1 MLSYNDALS
10 DEAKSRLNDLKES
23 AAELDRVKKNVENA
37 KVAVGAAKVTVD
49 KNAYVVAMSD
59 CLRSLQKLKVK
70 LNKVL
75 TNYAYDV

>member
-10 DEAKSRLNDLKES
+10 DEAKSRLNDIKNS
-23 AAELDRVKKNVENA
+23 TAELDRVKKNVENA
-37 KVAVGAAKVTVD
+37 KVAVGSSKVTVD

-59 CLRSLQKLKVK
+59 CLRSLQKMKVK

-75 TNYAYDV
+75 KSYTYDV